1 MLSCNSFKCKSK
13 NFAPGVKHI
22 LQTVHIF
29 QFIFK
34 NRNKCPE
41 KSFQWMMIGEFIAK
55 KAKHF
60 GLDSSYLS
68 HISLIHL

>member
-1 MLSCNSFKCKSK
+1 M

-22 LQTVHIF
+22 LPTAHTF
-29 QFIFK
+29 PFIFK
-34 NRNKCPE
+34 NRNKFP
-41 KSFQWMMIGEFIAK
+41 KKGFQWMMIGEFVAT

-68 HISLIHL
+68 YISLIHL